1 VTSAWTAWTL
11 AERGAVEG
19 VAATGQGVVV
29 FGWVDGGSG
38 ERAVVW
44 REGDPGWEAMDI
56 VPDPGTGS
64 TVAAVVEAGGVLWAF
79 GRTAAGPAA
88 WVSEGGRWVELGVE
102 TPLDPPAW
110 GFGPVAVSTD
120 GRDTPSPG
128 ADGATGCS
136 WRRTCWRGGR

>member
-88 WVSEGGRWVELGVE
+88 WVSEGRRWVELGVE

-136 WRRTCWRGGR
+136 WPRTCWRGGR